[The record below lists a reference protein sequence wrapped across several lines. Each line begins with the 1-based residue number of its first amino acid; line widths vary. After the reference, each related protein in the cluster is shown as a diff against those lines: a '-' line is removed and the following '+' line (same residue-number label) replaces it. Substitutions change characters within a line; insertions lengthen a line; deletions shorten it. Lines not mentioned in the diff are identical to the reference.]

1 MHASNVYHTP
11 WPGKLAEKLVRLTKQ
26 NGGLG
31 FAAGSG
37 RNGGEGVDIQVFF
50 SNSGTEANEGALKI
64 AKKVGKERWAMKHK
78 GRGWD
83 ATQDGECS
91 KSGIVCFEVGMK
103 FTFLAIS
110 LLTSADRM
118 DSMVEAWDR
127 LVLRGTRNIRVPS
140 NR

>member
-1 MHASNVYHTP
+1 MLKTQASTLVHASNVYHTP
-11 WPGKLAEKLVRLTKQ
+11 WPGKLAERLVRLTKE

-37 RNGGEGVDIQVFF
+37 IKEGDNVDIQVFF

-83 ATQDGECS
+83 ATQDGDCS
-91 KSGIVCFEVGMK
+91 KSGIVCFEVGPESI
-103 FTFLAIS
+103 FRTNS
-110 LLTSADRM
+110 LLTRVDRT
-118 DSMVEAWDR
+118 DSMDEVWDR
-127 LVLRGTRNIRVPS
+127 
-140 NR
+140 